1 MNIKNRM
8 LRGLTIASIFTGIS
22 IASAQIASSEEITF
36 EGKTVEIM
44 VNYTAGGG
52 TDTAAR
58 MLAPFIVKYLP
69 GNPSVI
75 VTNRAGA
82 GGTAAVDY
90 LIDSSPPDGLHIGYF
105 SGTAIRWALGM
116 QQVPEGTGDLPYVAG
131 RSVNQIIQVS
141 TKSGLT
147 YDNLPGWDK
156 PIYFS
161 TNSPDNH
168 LVARLRMLFNVIGV
182 KDFTIVSGYKTMGK
196 MVGAIRSGE
205 ADMSQANDAYFG
217 PNKEAIVG
225 DGKITPLAQMGE
237 YKDGRIVAE
246 TGFED
251 IPVLDDL
258 WRKISPDTLDSP
270 EYKAWEAI
278 HIAMSVQHVFALPP
292 NTPSE
297 YIPIWSEAILKA
309 YHDPEYIKQ
318 LMDTGTPVPASVG
331 AEAVAANMAHMKE
344 MFSDPEIHAAI
355 QRAIEENSQ

>member
-1 MNIKNRM
+1 MNIMNRM
-8 LRGLTIASIFTGIS
+8 LRGLTIIGTMTGIS
-22 IASAQIASSEEITF
+22 LASVQIVSSEEITF

-44 VNYTAGGG
+44 VNYSAGGG

-58 MLAPFIVKYLP
+58 MLAPYVAKYLP
-69 GNPSVI
+69 GNPSLI

-131 RSVNQIIQVS
+131 RSINQIIQVS
-141 TKSGLT
+141 TASGLSFES
-147 YDNLPGWDK
+147 LPGWDK
-156 PIYFS
+156 PIFFS

-182 KDFTIVSGYKTMGK
+182 EDFKIVSGYKTMGK

-205 ADMSQANDAYFG
+205 SDMSQANDAYFG
-217 PNKEAIVG
+217 PNREAIIG

-237 YKDGRIVAE
+237 YKDGRIVAQA
-246 TGFED
+246 GFED
-251 IPVLDDL
+251 IPVLDGL
-258 WRKISPDTLDSP
+258 WRKLSPETLDSP

-278 HIAMSVQHVFALPP
+278 HIAMSVQHVFVLPP

-297 YIPIWSEAILKA
+297 YVPVWSEAILKA
-309 YHDPEYIKQ
+309 YNDPEYIKQ
-318 LMDTGTPVPASVG
+318 LTDTGTPVPASVG
-331 AEAVAANMAHMKE
+331 AEEVAANMAHMKA
-344 MFSDPEIHAAI
+344 MFSDPAIHAAI
-355 QRAIEENSQ
+355 ESAIEENSK